1 MRVVF
6 LLLFLLL
13 PLLVS
18 IHAEDLGELNANPA
32 RLSGSFSS
40 FGLSGFFDPP
50 DRFSGP
56 ANKTD
61 QIDQTNEIDQ
71 FRLSVLTELDQQS
84 LRRRESLQPQ
94 QSHKSLRPRPEDRR
108 TLIQPLNHSTGSH
121 GRLSRHTRDTHEKA
135 VKGHSSLL
143 STPIPALPAA

>member
-71 FRLSVLTELDQQS
+71 FRLSVLPRLDHNLFGVRNPYRAPAVPRIPTAAACELKHAN
-84 LRRRESLQPQ
+84 RAPN
-94 QSHKSLRPRPEDRR
+94 RPP
-108 TLIQPLNHSTGSH
+108 N
-121 GRLSRHTRDTHEKA
+121 DT
-135 VKGHSSLL
+135 S
-143 STPIPALPAA
+143 